1 METVIGI
8 DLGTQSIKVLFY
20 QAASQLVVATANSPL
35 DLIQD
40 QQGKAE
46 QDIHWW
52 LSALADCMW
61 QIPQNI
67 RDTAVAISVSG
78 QQHGFV
84 ALDKQGEVLAPVKLW
99 CDTSTTV
106 ECAEIIAAFGGEVA
120 CINKLGNPIKPGY
133 TAPKILWLKKN
144 RPQAYEKL
152 STILLPHDYLNFH
165 LTGKITMEFGDAS
178 GTGLMDIRNRCW
190 STELLKAI
198 DSERNLMD
206 CLPPL
211 AEQTSAIVTAGHLTA
226 DIAEYYGL
234 PAGIPVA
241 TGGGDNMMGA
251 IGTGNVDQGVVTISL
266 GTSGTVY
273 AHHNKPVVDEQ
284 ARLAAFCSSTGGWL
298 PLLCIMNCTAST
310 ELIRQL
316 FNTNLPEMETK
327 ISATVIG
334 ANGVLTLPFYQGER
348 SPNLP
353 NAKATILGLDTS
365 NMNESNLLRSAMEGT
380 CFGLRLGVE
389 ALKDNGISIKEIRLI
404 GGGSHSA
411 SWRQMLAD
419 ICNIEVV
426 LIAIDEGAAFGA
438 ALQALSLHKHEQ
450 LRQLQATTATD
461 AYANIRDICDKHV
474 KLAGNSRC
482 QPIEKNVSAY
492 EKVYQQYKKAV
503 HALTPYYQ

>member
-8 DLGTQSIKVLFY
+8 DLGTQSVKVIFY
-20 QAASQLVVATANSPL
+20 QGATQQVVASANSPL
-35 DLIQD
+35 DLLQD

-46 QDIHWW
+46 QDVHWW
-52 LSALADCMW
+52 LSALADCMQ
-61 QIPQNI
+61 QIPENI
-67 RDTAVAISVSG
+67 KDTAVAISVSG

-106 ECAEIIAAFGGEVA
+106 ECAEIIGAFGGERV
-120 CINKLGNPIKPGY
+120 CINKLGNTIKPGY

-144 RPQAYEKL
+144 RPEAYKKL
-152 STILLPHDYLNFH
+152 ATILLPHDYLNFH
-165 LTGKITMEFGDAS
+165 LTGMLTMEFGDAS
-178 GTGLMDIRNRCW
+178 GTGLMDIRKRCW
-190 STELLKAI
+190 STELLMAI
-198 DSERNLMD
+198 DSERDLLD

-211 AEQTSAIVTAGHLTA
+211 PEQSTAIFTAGHLTA
-226 DIAEYYGL
+226 DIAKHYGL

-284 ARLAAFCSSTGGWL
+284 DRLAAFCSSTGGWL
-298 PLLCIMNCTAST
+298 PLLCIMNCTVST
-310 ELIRQL
+310 EITRQL
-316 FNTNLPEMETK
+316 FNTNLNEMEAK

-353 NAKATILGLDTS
+353 NAKATILGLDAN
-365 NMNESNLLRSAMEGT
+365 NMNENNLLRSAMEGT
-380 CFGLRLGVE
+380 CFGLRLGIE
-389 ALKDNGISIKEIRLI
+389 ALKHNGISVKEIRLI
-404 GGGSHSA
+404 GGGSHST

-419 ICNIEVV
+419 ICNTEVV
-426 LIAIDEGAAFGA
+426 LIELDEGAAFGA
-438 ALQALSLHKHEQ
+438 ALQALSLLKYEQ
-450 LRQLQATTATD
+450 LNQLETTTD
-461 AYANIRDICDKHV
+461 IDGYANIRDICDQHV
-474 KLAGNSRC
+474 KLAENSRC
-482 QPIEKNVSAY
+482 APVEKNVSAY
-492 EKVYQQYKKAV
+492 DVVYQQYKKAV